1 MGDVMVLV
9 WLARCEVLQF
19 GKKRVAGHFQLGR
32 GASGGISSKP
42 NSKLELERGRA
53 AELLRPNRLLI

>member
-1 MGDVMVLV
+1 MGDMMVLV
-9 WLARCEVLQF
+9 WLARCEVLR
-19 GKKRVAGHFQLGR
+19 GKKRVAKHFQLGR